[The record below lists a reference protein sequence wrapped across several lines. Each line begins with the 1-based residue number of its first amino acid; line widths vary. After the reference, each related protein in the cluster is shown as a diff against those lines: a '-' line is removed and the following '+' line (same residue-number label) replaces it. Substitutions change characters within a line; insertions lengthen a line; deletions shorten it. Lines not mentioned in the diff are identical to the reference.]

1 MAGMRQSSGLRVQ
14 WGAATS
20 PARSSARRATDAAVS
35 LTASVRARVTA
46 RVTALR
52 RAVVGACWVVLAACG
67 DGTGPSG
74 TYELTV
80 ETIPTTVQAIRDAG
94 SLLVAFTN
102 HGSNDVTLTEDAA
115 CGLMSPTL
123 DRLVSFT
130 WQPVA
135 TSLVYCVDS
144 RLVAGSPGRIVAL
157 PPPVVSPG
165 GTVRGVINWTDP
177 SPGMYR
183 LRLGTSVGTILSAAF
198 RVR

>member
-1 MAGMRQSSGLRVQ
+1 MRQSSDSRVQ
-14 WGAATS
+14 SGAATS

-35 LTASVRARVTA
+35 LTASLRARVTA
-46 RVTALR
+46 QR
-52 RAVVGACWVVLAACG
+52 RAVVGACCVVLAACG

-115 CGLMSPTL
+115 CGLMSPAL